1 MLEICFIQILLR
13 TSKYSQGVKTRPL
26 NNLKCDIQHN
36 FLGEKIL
43 IFTGIFQDFILCNII
58 SLLCFISKCKNMRE
72 ISNRRIDTR
81 PLINSFTFASLK
93 DFLLFFFLFLVM
105 IPTLP
110 QFVYIFLIG
119 LLYFGWIAT
128 QQNLK
133 KYMNCSGNYSST
145 RKYGWVFGEMETC
158 KLLQ

>member
-1 MLEICFIQILLR
+1 MLLYEYTFFRWYVTFVAFHICIYIIVKHNHIAVLLEICFIQILLR

-119 LLYFGWIAT
+119 LLYFG
-128 QQNLK
+128 
-133 KYMNCSGNYSST
+133 
-145 RKYGWVFGEMETC
+145 
-158 KLLQ
+158 